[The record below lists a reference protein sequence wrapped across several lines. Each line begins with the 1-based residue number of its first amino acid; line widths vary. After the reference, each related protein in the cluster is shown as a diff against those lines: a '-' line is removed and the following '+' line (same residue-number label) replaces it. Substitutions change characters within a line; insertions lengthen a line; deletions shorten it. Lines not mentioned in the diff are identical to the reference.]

1 MATNRQAIEA
11 ELAATTAP
19 LEAQMKNLQLDYEA
33 AQRKQA
39 EQNAQRL
46 NELYIAHEQN
56 KRTLPQQ
63 NAALGNTGGLTESS
77 IIDLANTYQRNRN
90 AQNQTYTD
98 AIGDLTLEYNK
109 NRNTIAAQLAAA
121 QAAANAKLAA
131 LQYSGGTKKV
141 ASEPEKETES
151 TPAPNAQNWSGY
163 GEFLK
168 LKALEEAQKQK
179 KLNDFV
185 YSAVGAMYGV
195 Q

>member
-1 MATNRQAIEA
+1 M
-11 ELAATTAP
+11 P
-19 LEAQMKNLQLDYEA
+19 
-33 AQRKQA
+33 QA

-121 QAAANAKLAA
+121 QAEANARLAA
-131 LQYSGGTKKV
+131 LGYSSSKKLENKGTIIS
-141 ASEPEKETES
+141 ASGDDY
-151 TPAPNAQNWSGY
+151 N
-163 GEFLK
+163 K
-168 LKALEEAQKQK
+168 LKNTQTAEYYGAPGISYYWTGGRRPVYPDEVTHPAQWATVKSYK
-179 KLNDFV
+179 
-185 YSAVGAMYGV
+185 G
-195 Q
+195 